1 MCEAGT
7 NYVPIAE
14 AARLLET
21 TELRVLM
28 MVKKNELQGKEV
40 ASSWYVDKASLQL
53 CGKPKAA
60 DIVRPGGCGGG
71 CGGGERKGGCGGH

>member
-7 NYVPIAE
+7 YVPLAE

-21 TELRVLM
+21 TEMRVLM
-28 MVKKNELQGKEV
+28 MLKKQELVGKQQDD
-40 ASSWYVDKASLQL
+40 SWYVDKASLQL

-60 DIVRPGGCGGG
+60 DVVRPGGCGGG
-71 CGGGERKGGCGGH
+71 CGSGCGGH